1 MAKKQ
6 VISERNFY
14 KLNELLR
21 RASEA
26 IGYDEDP
33 GKKLEFLRNKE
44 LQAELYGRYPEC
56 YLSFK
61 GRGREVPFF
70 PICNRMGIHDPFMMK
85 FSMKL
90 AQKMNNSGKFN
101 GPELETVLTKLGD
114 MYAIHSTGT
123 DEQERV
129 EDREKTE
136 FQQKIMDKIKNY
148 LYMPEK

>member
-6 VISERNFY
+6 VISEKNFY

-26 IGYDEDP
+26 MGYEEDE
-33 GKKLEFLRNKE
+33 GKKLEFLRSKA
-44 LQAELYGRYPEC
+44 LKDELYGMYPEC
-56 YLSFK
+56 YLTFK

-70 PICNRMGIHDPFMMK
+70 PICNRMGMHDPFMIK
-85 FSMKL
+85 FSLKL

-101 GPELETVLTKLGD
+101 GPELEEVMTKLGD
-114 MYAIHSTGT
+114 MYAVHSKGT
-123 DEQERV
+123 EEQPQI
-129 EDREKTE
+129 EDREKSE

-148 LYMPEK
+148 LYDPEN